1 MNQHDYETA
10 VLKASLKKID
20 RMFTHVQQIP
30 IYRGDDFTQQVLED
44 RREAKRQSLRIAN
57 EEPYFA
63 RLDFLDFENEDKKA
77 LYIGKVGVHDDEE
90 DHPLVIDWRAPV
102 ASLFYSFNGS
112 EEDVYYESPDGI
124 VEGEIQLKRNV
135 VIRGRE
141 LKRVV
146 DSYVE
151 GQESSGGDEF
161 LLYKLGEQKDNK
173 LKDIVSTIQA
183 EQNSI
188 IRSDVKKPLLIQ
200 GAAGSGKTTVALHR
214 LAFLLY
220 EYRERLKAERMMIF
234 APNAMF
240 LDYIA
245 QVLPELGV
253 GDIQQSTYVDWALQ
267 KLDDSYEVESTEDR
281 IFTRFELQVEP
292 ENQVVIKEKGSLAF
306 RDQLKKYV
314 EEEVANR
321 LPIKD
326 FIPWASGLVQK
337 ETIQEWITQDFA
349 HSAPLKQRER
359 LQARLKRW
367 VEIEVR
373 MFEDEKER
381 KAYKTE
387 GLKAVRSYMNSWKK
401 PDELKLYLN
410 FLQQQNHPISQSLR
424 SGKLFIEDLAPMV
437 YIHQQLI
444 GIDKEARF
452 DHLVIDE
459 AQDLSPFII
468 SLLNDYTRKGGLT
481 ILGDLAQGIHGEEGI
496 VTWDSFI
503 KVLGQNCTYVQMEKS
518 YRSTMEIIEYSN
530 GILEQVENHPPLAKP
545 VFRSGEPVKV
555 ISYSLSSM
563 LQWLSDVKAYET
575 IAFLTRTKKEAETLA
590 LELKEAAISATL
602 IRAGD
607 TTYKGGI
614 SILPIYLSKGFEF
627 DAVMLTNVSNHHYPN
642 NPVHQKLLYVGCTRA
657 LHSLS
662 LSYEGTLSPIIPL

>member
-1 MNQHDYETA
+1 MNQHDYEVA
-10 VLKASLKKID
+10 VLKMSLEKID
-20 RMFTHVQQIP
+20 RMLAYVQNIP
-30 IYRGDDFTQQVLED
+30 IYRGDDFTQQVLEE
-44 RREAKRQSLRIAN
+44 RREAMRQSLRIAKQ
-57 EEPYFA
+57 EPYFA
-63 RLDFLDFENEDKKA
+63 RLDFLEFDRDEKKS

-90 DHPLVIDWRAPV
+90 EQPLVIDWRAPV

-135 VIRGRE
+135 VIRARE
-141 LKRVV
+141 LRRVV

-188 IRSDVKKPLLIQ
+188 IRSDVRKPLLIQ

-253 GDIQQSTYVDWALQ
+253 GHIQQSTYVDWVLQ
-267 KLDDSYEVESTEDR
+267 KLGEAYEVESTEDR

-292 ENQVVIKEKGSLAF
+292 EYQAVMKEKGSLTF
-306 RDQLKKYV
+306 RNQLKKYV
-314 EEEVANR
+314 EEELANR
-321 LPIKD
+321 MPVND
-326 FIPWASGLVQK
+326 FIPWAHGIVKK
-337 ETIQEWITQDFA
+337 EMIQNWLTQDFV
-349 HSAPLKQRER
+349 HSPPLKQRER

-381 KAYKTE
+381 KEYKTE
-387 GLKAVRSYMNSWKK
+387 GLKAVRRYMNSWKK
-401 PDELKLYLN
+401 PDELKLYLH
-410 FLQQQNHPISQSLR
+410 FLQQQDYPVSPLLR
-424 SGKLFIEDLAPMV
+424 SGKLMFEDLAPMV
-437 YIHQQLI
+437 FIRQQLI
-444 GIDKEARF
+444 SIDKEDRF

-459 AQDLSPFII
+459 SQDLSPFII

-496 VTWDSFI
+496 VAWDSFV
-503 KVLGQNCTYVQMEKS
+503 KVLDENCTYVQMEKS

-530 GILEQVENHPPLAKP
+530 GILKQIENHPPLAKP

-555 ISYSLSSM
+555 TTYSLSSM
-563 LQWLSDVKAYET
+563 LQWLKDVKAYET
-575 IAFLTRTKKEAETLA
+575 IAFLTRTKKEAEMLA
-590 LELKEAAISATL
+590 LELKEAKVSATL
-602 IRAGD
+602 VRAGD
-607 TTYKGGI
+607 TTYQGGI

-627 DAVMLTNVSNHHYPN
+627 DAVMLTNVSSHHYPSDSI
-642 NPVHQKLLYVGCTRA
+642 HKKLLYVGCTRA